1 MFSIKAVIELE
12 AGLLDANDHQPLVRH
27 RVHKVLP
34 VHLDRV
40 YRISNAGE
48 RREQQRDSAQN
59 LYVSVRTASF
69 KHVATQLALT
79 DNIVSN

>member
-1 MFSIKAVIELE
+1 MELE

-40 YRISNAGE
+40 YRISNADE
-48 RREQQRDSAQN
+48 RREQQRDCAQN
-59 LYVSVRTASF
+59 LCLGQNSEFQICGNAIGT
-69 KHVATQLALT
+69 HG
-79 DNIVSN
+79 